1 MKQTRIV
8 SSNVSTKRDI
18 LTSLANHGKGELLE
32 HVASFLV
39 EGRTVKTY
47 MIIGEES
54 GWKKNMQ
61 VAIHGIM
68 TDKNSNMIQEFPLVY
83 TSQSSR
89 GSLLWMCM
97 HKVQFEGIM
106 SGGMLHITKP
116 PQDLEVVQ
124 LTDQNKISINTFPEV
139 QTTTRQT
146 ENERHLQTYK
156 NLLRR
161 RTVFIRKA
169 DGTIGLTIGDKS
181 LRNMEDASI
190 DDNTHDVAS
199 SSDVH
204 DMFRKIIM
212 PVEDASILTNASCN
226 PFITFEVISKYI
238 TIKTKVSTFGKIP
251 IAFRLNNMQMEAHA
265 LCEPVNQWAFLVPQ
279 IWVEGNTTT
288 TSIDGINAHTTF
300 NKSFSEVASAVVDK
314 LIISNSAHVPS
325 VMPVCN
331 RKDVSCCSI
340 FDHSKVRRT
349 PEGRRLKVAALRKTN
364 SMRNVFSMMCVY

>member
-1 MKQTRIV
+1 MKKTQTL
-8 SSNVSTKRDI
+8 SSNVCTGRDL
-18 LTSLANHGKGELLE
+18 LTCLANHGKGELLE
-32 HVASFLV
+32 YVASFLV

-54 GWKKNMQ
+54 GWKKNMHI
-61 VAIHGIM
+61 AIHGIM
-68 TDKNSNMIQEFPLVY
+68 TDKNSNTIQEFPLVY
-83 TSQSSR
+83 TSQSSK

-139 QTTTRQT
+139 PTRQT
-146 ENERHLQTYK
+146 DNERHIQTYK
-156 NLLRR
+156 NLIRR
-161 RTVFIRKA
+161 RTVFIRKT
-169 DGTIGLTIGDKS
+169 DGSIGLTIGHKS
-181 LRNMEDASI
+181 LRNMEDAST
-190 DDNTHDVAS
+190 DENTHDVAS
-199 SSDVH
+199 ASDVH
-204 DMFRKIIM
+204 DMFRKMIM

-238 TIKTKVSTFGKIP
+238 TIKTKVSTLGKIP

-279 IWVEGNTTT
+279 IWVEGHTTT
-288 TSIDGINAHTTF
+288 TSIDGINSHTTF
-300 NKSFSEVASAVVDK
+300 NKSFNEVASAVVDK

-325 VMPVCN
+325 IMPVCN
-331 RKDVSCCSI
+331 RKDASCCSI
-340 FDHSKVRRT
+340 FDLSKVRRT
-349 PEGRRLKVAALRKTN
+349 PEGRRLKVAALRKIN
-364 SMRNVFSMMCVY
+364 SMRKVFCMMCVY